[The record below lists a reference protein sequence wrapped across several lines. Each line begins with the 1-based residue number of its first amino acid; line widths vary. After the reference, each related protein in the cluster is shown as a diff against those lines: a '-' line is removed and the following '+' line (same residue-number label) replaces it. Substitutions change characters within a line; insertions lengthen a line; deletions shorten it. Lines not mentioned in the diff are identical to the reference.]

1 MVNLNQYLTDTCIGI
16 YWLIISLY
24 SLIIG
29 NYWLRLSR
37 SCHMNYRLNID
48 KTLVSVGLLLYEE
61 FLMSGSNLSTH
72 IFHVGN
78 LSKSNSKSPKQN
90 FWSQCHLDQNFMRI
104 SKIVVSVYAKGL
116 SANNFCHAQRI
127 LSVKQP
133 PPFPPHPRLPIYHC

>member
-1 MVNLNQYLTDTCIGI
+1 M
-16 YWLIISLY
+16 
-24 SLIIG
+24 
-29 NYWLRLSR
+29 
-37 SCHMNYRLNID
+37 
-48 KTLVSVGLLLYEE
+48 VSVGLLLYEE

-133 PPFPPHPRLPIYHC
+133 PPLPPPPSLAHISLLISMVNHWPLLANFQVSLVNWWLVKHCLPMGGNYQCYDW